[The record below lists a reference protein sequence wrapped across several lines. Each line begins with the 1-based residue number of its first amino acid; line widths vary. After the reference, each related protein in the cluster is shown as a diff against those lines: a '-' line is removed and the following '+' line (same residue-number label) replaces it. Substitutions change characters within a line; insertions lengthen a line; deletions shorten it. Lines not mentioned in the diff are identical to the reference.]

1 MFDNIRALDLY
12 VDHTN
17 RPAVAA
23 KMISAEGE
31 VKRIFLSYFYY
42 IIIITLHYIITFR
55 FIL

>member
-17 RPAVAA
+17 RPVAA

-31 VKRIFLSYFYY
+31 VRILLFFKRNSHSLKFNLKINV
-42 IIIITLHYIITFR
+42 
-55 FIL
+55 